1 MSRIIFLLVLF
12 TFFKVDVN
20 AQSWKKYLKKS
31 STETKKASELLE
43 PKKITKRGLY
53 FEIGIPDINSQSN
66 SRWSSIFREDISDS
80 IYFHKQIS
88 YKYNYTFAE
97 KLSNS
102 LVFYQKIKLF
112 SALDLVT
119 GIGINRLKYRF
130 QPVITSSDVFLIS
143 KFEVISESVYI
154 PGQVKEKKFA
164 NPQYNSPN
172 NSISYAGGFDVN
184 YSIFSLILP
193 ASLQFHLTKRIDI
206 NLNVGLT
213 LPVITHATRKSYDF
227 EKGMDVDVTDKLSNI
242 MTRYLISTGVGI
254 KYRFYKN
261 YFFGLDYSIFQ
272 NSLLHPSETNK
283 YENDYIKKINM
294 TNLGLKLGLE
304 W

>member
-1 MSRIIFLLVLF
+1 
-12 TFFKVDVN
+12 VDID
-20 AQSWKKYLKKS
+20 AQSWKKYLKKAPPK
-31 STETKKASELLE
+31 TIKKEVVVK
-43 PKKITKRGLY
+43 PKKTTKITKHGLF
-53 FEIGIPDINSQSN
+53 FETGIPYINSQAIT
-66 SRWSSIFREDISDS
+66 RWSYVVREDISDS
-80 IYFHKQIS
+80 VYFTKQFKNE
-88 YKYNYTFAE
+88 YKYKFLN
-97 KLSNS
+97 KSSNS
-102 LVFYQKIKLF
+102 LVFYKKTKLT
-112 SALDLVT
+112 SEVHLVT
-119 GIGINRLKYRF
+119 GFGFNRLKYNY
-130 QPVITSSDVFLIS
+130 QTEINGSDPILIS

-193 ASLQFHLTKRIDI
+193 ASLQFHLTKRTDI

-213 LPVITHATRKSYDF
+213 LPVVTHATRKSYDF
-227 EKGMDVDVTDKLSNI
+227 EKGMDVDVTDKSSNI
-242 MTRYLISTGVGI
+242 MNRYLISTGVGI

-283 YENDYIKKINM
+283 YENDYIKEINM

>member
-1 MSRIIFLLVLF
+1 MNRIIFILIAF
-12 TFFKVDVN
+12 TFFNVDID
-20 AQSWKKYLKKS
+20 AQSWKKYLN
-31 STETKKASELLE
+31 KKAELVKT
-43 PKKITKRGLY
+43 KKITKRGLY
-53 FEIGIPDINSQSN
+53 FEIGIPDINSQSY
-66 SRWSSIFREDISDS
+66 SRWSSIVREDISDS
-80 IYFHKQIS
+80 IYFHVQFR

-130 QPVITSSDVFLIS
+130 QPEITSSDAILIS

-164 NPQYNSPN
+164 NPQYNSPHS
-172 NSISYAGGFDVN
+172 SISFAGGFEVD

-193 ASLQFHLTKRIDI
+193 ASLQFHLTQRTDI

-242 MTRYLISTGVGI
+242 MTRYLISSGVGI

-261 YFFGLDYSIFQ
+261 YFFGLDYSIFHQ
-272 NSLLHPSETNK
+272 SLLHRSEKFK
-283 YENDYIKKINM
+283 YENDYVNRIYMSNV
-294 TNLGLKLGLE
+294 GLKLGLE